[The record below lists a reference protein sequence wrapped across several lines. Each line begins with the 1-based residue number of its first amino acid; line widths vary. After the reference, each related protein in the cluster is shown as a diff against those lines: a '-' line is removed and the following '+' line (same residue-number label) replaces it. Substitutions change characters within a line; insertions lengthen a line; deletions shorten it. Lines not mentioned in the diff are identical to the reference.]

1 MSNEKEELLR
11 YLCDQDIEDLQ
22 SLDLKIKACG
32 IEEINKILKIK
43 PLYIAEKSFRLFK
56 YLYESEL
63 HTTLFAQY
71 KHPYVHS
78 DPSTFLYLL
87 LKGYDI
93 NLESESG
100 QNAIFYAT
108 PKRIMSLIES
118 GINIFALNNYN
129 ENALFRVKDTGVL
142 KELIKRGLNTNQVS
156 DNGSTVLFRNDITK
170 ENIKLFLDSGT
181 DGRIKTKSGWDF
193 LSYFYKNKK
202 YTSIDIL
209 ETAIEYDLP
218 LLESLKIDV
227 SESCMTPNGEYD
239 EIEEENL
246 LFIIENEILIEKYK
260 DKFINVLNNVNY
272 KGENALFHSENPLKS
287 KKLIEW
293 GIETNLKNKTGEN
306 ASFNSNYLSHIKL
319 MMPFLKED
327 INQKNS
333 KGENILTNKKLG
345 QWEIIKYLIENG
357 ADYTE
362 RRSEFMNISYLA
374 ETIIKKEKNEL
385 NNNMNLSSLLLN
397 KPARI

>member
-1 MSNEKEELLR
+1 MSKENELIR
-11 YLCDQDIEDLQ
+11 YLCEIRDIEDLS
-22 SLDLKIKACG
+22 SLDFKIKACG
-32 IEEINKILKIK
+32 IEEINKTLSIK

-93 NLESESG
+93 NLASESG

-108 PKRIMSLIES
+108 PERIMSLIES

-142 KELIKRGLNTNQVS
+142 KELIKIGVNTNQIS

-170 ENIKLFLDSGT
+170 EKIKLFLDSGT
-181 DGRIKTKSGWDF
+181 DGRIKTKNGCDF
-193 LSYFYKNKK
+193 LSYFYKNNK

-209 ETAIEYDLP
+209 ETAIEYNLP
-218 LLESLKIDV
+218 VLESCIPL
-227 SESCMTPNGEYD
+227 NGEYSGKD
-239 EIEEENL
+239 EENL
-246 LFIIENEILIEKYK
+246 LFIIENETLIEKYK

-272 KGENALFHSENPLKS
+272 KGENAIFYSENPLKTS
-287 KKLIEW
+287 KLIEW
-293 GIETNLKNKTGEN
+293 GIETNLKNKAGEN
-306 ASFNSNYLSHIKL
+306 ASFNSNYLSNIKL
-319 MMPFLKED
+319 MMPFLKDE
-327 INQKNS
+327 INQTNS

-362 RRSEFMNISYLA
+362 RRSDFMNISYLA

-385 NNNMNLSSLLLN
+385 NNNMDLSPLLLN
-397 KPARI
+397 KSARI